1 MANAKLISFVDH
13 QIEIATEPAIQVV
26 NALLEEVI
34 VLRSIV
40 DKLKQ
45 DVEQLKQGGD
55 TPQPSA

>member
-13 QIEIATEPAIQVV
+13 QIEIATNPQIHVV
-26 NALLEEVI
+26 HALLEEVI

-45 DVEQLKQGGD
+45 DVEQLKQGGVS
-55 TPQPSA
+55 P